1 MIVKDVVVQ
10 NKMGLHARPSV
21 MIVKEASKFE
31 SMVVLKTHDD
41 KADCKSILEVLLLAA
56 ERGTEMKIIAEGAD
70 ENEAATGIEV
80 LFLKNFHEK
89 NE

>member
-10 NKMGLHARPSV
+10 NRMGLHARPSA
-21 MIVKEASKFE
+21 MIVKEATKFN
-31 SMVVLKTHDD
+31 SVVVLKTNDD
-41 KADCKSILEVLLLAA
+41 KANCKSILEVLLLAA
-56 ERGTEMKIIAEGAD
+56 ERGTEMKLIVEGDD
-70 ENEAATGIEV
+70 ENEAANRIEV